1 LLIELRSVK
10 SSPLAE
16 SNKQATKEA
25 TAKEQTKNKQTGVTR
40 DKRLMSS

>member
-16 SNKQATKEA
+16 SNKQGTHGKRA
-25 TAKEQTKNKQTGVTR
+25 NKDKQAEVTR
-40 DKRLMSS
+40 ISG